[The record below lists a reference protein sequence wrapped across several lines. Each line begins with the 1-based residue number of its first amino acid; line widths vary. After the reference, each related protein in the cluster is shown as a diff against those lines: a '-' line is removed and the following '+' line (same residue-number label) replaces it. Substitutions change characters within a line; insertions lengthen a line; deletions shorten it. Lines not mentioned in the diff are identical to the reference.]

1 MNGMRWRLICRII
14 GTLVACIGLSMLWPL
29 GFSLYYR
36 DGSYWPLLQ
45 AMAVSLT
52 AGSVMYLLGHGA
64 AGSRAINHREGMA
77 ATTLGWVAAALVGSL
92 PFYLAGTFTHPVDCI
107 LEAMSGFTT
116 TGASALVNVEAIP
129 RGLLFWRSLT
139 QWLGGMGIVVMAL
152 ALLPFL
158 GMGGMELYKSEVPG
172 AQLGADK
179 FKPRLRD
186 TALILW
192 KVYLV
197 FTVLEAVLL
206 MAGGMNLFDALCHT
220 FSTLATGGFSTKN
233 ASIGFYHS
241 AYIEAVVMVFMLIG
255 GVNFALHVQLFR
267 GKPLAVWRNPELRFF
282 LGMTAVV
289 ALVITLSL
297 WGRIYP
303 SLGESCRY
311 GVFQAVSLSTTTGY
325 GTADYTLWPS
335 LALCLLLL
343 CLFMGSMVGSTGGA
357 IKSLRILVLLKQSFQ
372 ELTRLVHPRAVVRV
386 KLGREALAANV
397 LSGIWAFF
405 ILYLSIFAVSTF
417 LVAASGVDL
426 VTSFSG
432 VLACLG
438 NVGRGLGKVG
448 PAGSYATLP
457 GFAKWVLILDM
468 LLGRLEIFPVLLLFV
483 PGFYKK

>member
-1 MNGMRWRLICRII
+1 MSGMRWRLICRII

-52 AGSVMYLLGHGA
+52 AGAAMYLLGQA
-64 AGSRAINHREGMA
+64 APGPRPINHREGMA
-77 ATTLGWVAAALVGSL
+77 ATTLGWLAAVLVGAL
-92 PFYLAGTFTHPVDCI
+92 PFYLAGTFTQPVDCI

-116 TGASALVNVEAIP
+116 TGASALADVEAIP

-152 ALLPFL
+152 AILPFL
-158 GMGGMELYKSEVPG
+158 GMGGMELYKAEVPG
-172 AQLGADK
+172 PVADK

-206 MAGGMNLFDALCHT
+206 MAGGMDFFDALCHT

-241 AYIEAVVMVFMLIG
+241 VYLEGVVMIFMLIG
-255 GVNFALHVQLFR
+255 GVNFALHVRLFR
-267 GKPLAVWRNPELRFF
+267 GKPLAVWRDPELRFF

-297 WGRIYP
+297 WGKIYP
-303 SLGESCRY
+303 SLGESFRY

-325 GTADYTLWPS
+325 GTADFTRWPS
-335 LALCLLLL
+335 LAQCLLLL

-386 KLGREALAANV
+386 KLGREAVAPKV

-405 ILYLSIFAVSTF
+405 ILYLGLFAVSTF

-468 LLGRLEIFPVLLLFV
+468 LLGRLEIFPVILLFV